1 MRMSE
6 EGFDIEHM
14 GGWEDFSGAL
24 LDQHVQILEVWERT
38 VRGLE
43 MPEHASSGLIRLC

>member
-1 MRMSE
+1 MGMPE

-24 LDQHVQILEVWERT
+24 LDQHVQILEVWERMCEGIGDA
-38 VRGLE
+38 RACL
-43 MPEHASSGLIRLC
+43 